1 MGLRRQA
8 QEQAGGS
15 DGRGMECESCDLYI
29 CASVVVY
36 LGRMI
41 AVPGASGDLEI
52 GR

>member
-1 MGLRRQA
+1 MDAEWSASL
-8 QEQAGGS
+8 
-15 DGRGMECESCDLYI
+15 

-41 AVPGASGDLEI
+41 AVNRIQVAVPGASGDLEI